1 NNGSLKI
8 SGTIY
13 IPIIMVALALRKAR
27 GFDKS
32 HAVEL
37 TKIINEHIVIDVNR
51 PKIATNNMSR
61 ELRKDNILDL
71 PWLEF
76 HENGR
81 NPQFSL
87 RSNWKDYWYQYFGK
101 KAPAF

>member
-1 NNGSLKI
+1 
-8 SGTIY
+8 
-13 IPIIMVALALRKAR
+13 MVALALRKAR